1 MIGHSGWVKFWEL
14 QLPKRMRDGRRF
26 ILLVEV
32 EVLLHV
38 KEAEDS
44 APARTCLQSSLR
56 FDDDSLACHDFSQED
71 ATVGG
76 PGLK

>member
-26 ILLVEV
+26 ILLVGEA
-32 EVLLHV
+32 LLYV

-44 APARTCLQSSLR
+44 PVSHVHT
-56 FDDDSLACHDFSQED
+56 
-71 ATVGG
+71 
-76 PGLK
+76 